1 MICLG
6 ELVHCVAPAIV
17 SWLARHDSNRML
29 NALHRRVN
37 EQVDNWTSSAD
48 AKTKTLAYEGMV
60 DRAYKECD
68 TGSVCNRALDAFHR
82 QLLEESNRDN
92 MRDGG
97 RADRDEVGMEI
108 PGGWTKLAE
117 MCEGCYF
124 EDQGCGF
131 ECIDDLFS
139 Q

>member
-1 MICLG
+1 
-6 ELVHCVAPAIV
+6 
-17 SWLARHDSNRML
+17 ML

-37 EQVDNWTSSAD
+37 EQIDNWTSSAGAQAD
-48 AKTKTLAYEGMV
+48 TLAYEGMV

-68 TGSVCNRALDAFHR
+68 TEKGVRHALDALRR
-82 QLLEESNRDN
+82 QLLDESHRDN
-92 MRDGG
+92 MQDGG
-97 RADRDEVGMEI
+97 RADREGVGMEI
-108 PGGWTKLAE
+108 PGRWTNLAK

-131 ECIDDLFS
+131 ECIDDLFG